1 MFVCG
6 CFAFAGSGG
15 SRGFSALPC
24 RSYGAVFVSRG
35 GAGCCRS
42 GLGVLCGGCRFF
54 CRVGFLCLGDDLRGG
69 VGIQVIACT
78 RQFFFGGFFV
88 VRRGRGVF
96 GGLLDDFARGWRFGA
111 QGDFLAVGVLCLHV
125 AADVGGKCEYRNEG
139 GFSPGHG

>member
-1 MFVCG
+1 MLPQRFRCFV
-6 CFAFAGSGG
+6 
-15 SRGFSALPC
+15 
-24 RSYGAVFVSRG
+24 
-35 GAGCCRS
+35 
-42 GLGVLCGGCRFF
+42 
-54 CRVGFLCLGDDLRGG
+54 CLGDDLRGG

-96 GGLLDDFARGWRFGA
+96 GGLLDDFARGWRFGT
-111 QGDFLAVGVLCLHV
+111 QGDFFAVDVLCLHV